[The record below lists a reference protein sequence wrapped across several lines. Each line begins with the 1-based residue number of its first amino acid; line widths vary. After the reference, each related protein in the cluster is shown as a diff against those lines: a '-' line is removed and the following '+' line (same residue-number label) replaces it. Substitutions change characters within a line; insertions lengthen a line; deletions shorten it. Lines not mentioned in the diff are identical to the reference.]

1 MKGGNNM
8 EMQENEMQKIPS
20 DIMQM
25 ITYEAFCRFKASGK
39 VKRAMAQFDEE
50 IQRGREVWRK
60 HGLGTY
66 YPDRMPY
73 FQKHDTGE
81 KVVDSYYP
89 RIKDLDKIS
98 FISREYVNTTVYHVI
113 PGGNPDD
120 LKCGGGYVYRKEL
133 DALADQYGVV
143 YLFNK
148 CVGRARKPHWE
159 KDCYDIVIRKGTDAI
174 ADSALADNYLIVSL
188 TLPDSVTV
196 IGTGAI
202 ERSRLLTKVTLSKNL
217 KYIKDAAFRFCWELQ
232 NIDLPEGLLYIGAD
246 AFRKCESFTELKI
259 PDSVT
264 YIGSKAFY
272 KCVNLKSV
280 MLPAHITKIS
290 LGMFRHCHQLTEIVI
305 PDDVTVIEKD
315 AFANCYHLEKVTLP
329 SGLKRIE
336 DGAFADCIKLWVLEI
351 PDSVEYIGENLFGR
365 KKRNKK
371 TIVSK
376 DNQYVRAYAA
386 EHRIKIIDS
395 LNEKDGS

>member
-25 ITYEAFCRFKASGK
+25 ITYETFCRFKASGK
-39 VKRAMAQFDEE
+39 GKRAMAAFDERLQQARDTC
-50 IQRGREVWRK
+50 IKAIGY
-60 HGLGTY
+60 Y
-66 YPDRMPY
+66 YPDGMQY
-73 FQKHDTGE
+73 FREHDTGE
-81 KVVDSYYP
+81 KVMETYYL

-148 CVGRARKPHWE
+148 CVGRTRKTHWE
-159 KDCYDIVIRKGTDAI
+159 KDRYDIVIRKGTDAI
-174 ADSALADNYLIVSL
+174 ADSALADNYLIVSV

-217 KYIKDAAFRFCWELQ
+217 KYIKDAAFRFCWKLQ

-272 KCVNLKSV
+272 ICVNLKSV
-280 MLPAHITKIS
+280 KLPAHITRIS

-365 KKRNKK
+365 KKRSKK
-371 TIVSK
+371 PLYRRKTSMFVRMQLTIVS
-376 DNQYVRAYAA
+376 R
-386 EHRIKIIDS
+386 S
-395 LNEKDGS
+395 